1 MRSSPTWGGS
11 ECSDLGRR
19 RAYDGRG
26 RLTRRVTDGT
36 MLSTWCVDGVAL
48 AFSIDAFLYF

>member
-1 MRSSPTWGGS
+1 MIPETFSIG
-11 ECSDLGRR
+11 LGRR

-26 RLTRRVTDGT
+26 RLTRRVMDET

-48 AFSIDAFLYF
+48 VFSIDTFHYF